1 MFWGGKTWKFLKAF
15 FFVGRGLQDTMIL
28 DNSPQ
33 AFAYQISNGIPIESW
48 FVDENDSELLE
59 LLPFLEKLA
68 GIDDDVRP
76 HIRDRYRLHELLPE

>member
-1 MFWGGKTWKFLKAF
+1 MKVFKGF
-15 FFVGRGLQDTMIL
+15 FFVGRDLQDTMIV

-48 FVDENDSELLE
+48 FMDENDSELLE

-68 GIDDDVRP
+68 DIEDDVRP
-76 HIRDRYRLHELLPE
+76 HIRDRYRLHELLPK